1 MDPFSITAGAIGI
14 TGFATTSIVQLH
26 SLINSLTEAKDI
38 VTDVASSLANIE
50 RPLAA
55 LERLSISDE
64 ATSTAAKEDLKKAG
78 VAEAVNKCGDACDEF
93 SKNLKKW
100 TKHSSTVRLS
110 LRDRLSVGVWN
121 KEKIRTFRT
130 QLQSCEATVQFAVT
144 STQLM
149 TQIRSEKTSEVDREI
164 LKRQLQTLET
174 KIQEHLDLT
183 KKQHDEAQ
191 GRKQELQEEPEEEE
205 DGGAQRTL
213 AIKETEEQSRLLEA
227 NQVSCGVVF
236 SQVRS
241 QRSGQEIGKVITS
254 DDSKALVGLPES
266 VVDKINQRI
275 GEVRTERGSAAVV
288 GVFSGNISMKD
299 L

>member
-1 MDPFSITAGAIGI
+1 
-14 TGFATTSIVQLH
+14 
-26 SLINSLTEAKDI
+26 
-38 VTDVASSLANIE
+38 
-50 RPLAA
+50 
-55 LERLSISDE
+55 
-64 ATSTAAKEDLKKAG
+64 
-78 VAEAVNKCGDACDEF
+78 
-93 SKNLKKW
+93 
-100 TKHSSTVRLS
+100 
-110 LRDRLSVGVWN
+110 
-121 KEKIRTFRT
+121 
-130 QLQSCEATVQFAVT
+130 
-144 STQLM
+144 M